1 MMKTT
6 IANNRLSTVILERES
21 IYPRYKI
28 PKKVK
33 QLYHLVII
41 LGIIYIFSKVI
52 AWMQWIGIHIKK
64 S

>member
-6 IANNRLSTVILERES
+6 IANNRLSTVILERKS

-52 AWMQWIGIHIKK
+52 A
-64 S
+64 